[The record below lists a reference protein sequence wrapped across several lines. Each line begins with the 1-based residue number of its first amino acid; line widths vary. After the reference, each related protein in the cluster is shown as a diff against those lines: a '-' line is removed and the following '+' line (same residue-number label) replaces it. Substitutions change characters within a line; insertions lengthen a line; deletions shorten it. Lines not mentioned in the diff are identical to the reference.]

1 MGASEPAEGPVLLG
15 GGAVILVTIGSM
27 FPFDRLVR
35 AMDDWAAW
43 HGGNEDILAQIGD
56 GAYEPRHM
64 RWVRRLSRPDFTA
77 ALAGADL
84 VVGHAGM
91 GTVITAGEHGKAI
104 VIMPR
109 RAARGEHTNDH
120 QVDTAGWLGGRK
132 GIFVA
137 EEEGDLGTCIARAR
151 AGGVVETIGNSAPAD
166 FLARIRAFAEGR

>member
-1 MGASEPAEGPVLLG
+1 M
-15 GGAVILVTIGSM
+15 ILVTIGSM
-27 FPFDRLVR
+27 FPFDRLVQ
-35 AMDDWAAW
+35 AMDEWAAR
-43 HGGNEDILAQIGD
+43 HAGGEDVLAQIGN

-64 RWVRRLSRPDFTA
+64 RFVRTLPRAEFMATM
-77 ALAGADL
+77 AGADL

-120 QVDTAGWLGGRK
+120 QVDTAAWLGGRK

-137 EEEGDLGTCIARAR
+137 NEEGELGTCVARAR
-151 AGGVVETIGNSAPAD
+151 AGGEIETIGAAAPPD

>member
-1 MGASEPAEGPVLLG
+1 M
-15 GGAVILVTIGSM
+15 ILVTIGSM

-35 AMDDWAAW
+35 AMDDWASW
-43 HGGNEDILAQIGD
+43 HGGREEILAQIGD

-64 RWVRRLSRPDFTA
+64 RFVRRLERNDFMKVMA
-77 ALAGADL
+77 DADL

-91 GTVITAGEHGKAI
+91 GTVITAGEYGKAI

-120 QVDTAGWLGGRK
+120 QVDTAAWLGGRK

-137 EEEGDLGTCIARAR
+137 EEETDLGTRIAAAR
-151 AGGVVETIGNSAPAD
+151 SGGEIATIGAAAPAD
-166 FLARIRAFAEGR
+166 FLARIRGFAEGR

>member
-1 MGASEPAEGPVLLG
+1 M
-15 GGAVILVTIGSM
+15 ILVTIGSM

-35 AMDDWAAW
+35 AMDALAAGW
-43 HGGNEDILAQIGD
+43 EEEVLAQIGD

-64 RWVRRLSRPDFTA
+64 RFVRKLPREEFIATIAR
-77 ALAGADL
+77 ADL

-109 RAARGEHTNDH
+109 RASLGEHTNDH
-120 QVDTAGWLGGRK
+120 QVDTAGWLGGRR

-137 EEEGDLGTCIARAR
+137 EDETALAPTIARAR
-151 AGGVVETIGNSAPAD
+151 APGRLESIGARAPEA
-166 FLARIRAFAEGR
+166 FLARIRAFAGKG